1 MDFIR
6 TSPGE
11 GRWCYTGLVSALLAK
26 DAAARR
32 LIQWH
37 FTVEPELREVYRIV
51 LDDEGSQEEPI
62 RLLEVNAATVPTG
75 SVEPF
80 TFSPTKEIPFRTVI
94 AEITPEELASF
105 ESNPEALPK
114 GWSLSRAEH
123 FVRSRF
129 RIPPGDDAS

>member
-1 MDFIR
+1 M
-6 TSPGE
+6 
-11 GRWCYTGLVSALLAK
+11 SALLAK

-37 FTVEPELREVYRIV
+37 FAVEPELREVYRIV

-105 ESNPEALPK
+105 RSNPKAFPK
-114 GWSLSRAEH
+114 GWSLSRAER
-123 FVRSRF
+123 FVR
-129 RIPPGDDAS
+129 PEPA

>member
-1 MDFIR
+1 M
-6 TSPGE
+6 PM
-11 GRWCYTGLVSALLAK
+11 SALLAK

-37 FTVEPELREVYRIV
+37 FAVEPELREVYRIV

-105 ESNPEALPK
+105 RSNPKALPK
-114 GWSLSRAEH
+114 GWSLSRAER
-123 FVRSRF
+123 FVRPES
-129 RIPPGDDAS
+129 A

>member
-1 MDFIR
+1 
-6 TSPGE
+6 
-11 GRWCYTGLVSALLAK
+11 VSALLAK

-51 LDDEGSQEEPI
+51 MDDEGSQEEPI

-94 AEITPEELASF
+94 AEVTPEELASF
-105 ESNPEALPK
+105 RSNPEAFPK
-114 GWSLSRAEH
+114 GWSLSRAER
-123 FVRSRF
+123 FVR
-129 RIPPGDDAS
+129 PEPA